1 MAGIVFDS
9 LVAGSHSIDE
19 LRIRNEQGAGKLTYR
34 AVFISMQQQDISNN
48 DDIIIIMSYNE
59 HYQHR

>member
-34 AVFISMQQQDISNN
+34 AVFISMHQ
-48 DDIIIIMSYNE
+48 
-59 HYQHR
+59 